1 MRILH
6 VLPGMAP
13 GGMERLVIALSADA
27 SEHGDEVV
35 VASGPGAWVGRL
47 AQAGASHMALPVT
60 TRASTTSVAAAMVR
74 LARCARHFR
83 PEVVHAHNVRAA
95 AMARLAL
102 SAARLDAALLATL
115 HGVPPGDYRA
125 ASRVLSVAS
134 PRVIACAPAV
144 ARSLAA
150 AGYPGSRIDVIVNGA
165 ALEPASAQRHAALR
179 RELGLGTEPLVAGIG
194 RLTEQKN
201 WPVLIAAAG
210 HLPYAR
216 IVVAGDGP
224 LRRELTSLASGSGDR
239 VRFAGPIDDVAALIG
254 IASCVVSTSSW
265 EGLPLSVLEAL
276 SLGAPVVA
284 TAVDG
289 ITDIVPADAAA
300 LVPPDDP
307 VAVATQVSHILAD
320 SGRAL
325 ALRRNALAASG
336 AWHPG
341 QMLHKYRLA
350 YEQAAASRPSPR
362 IAALLGASM
371 TEDASRPPL

>member
-13 GGMERLVIALSADA
+13 GGMEQLVIALSADA
-27 SEHGDEVV
+27 GKHGDEVV
-35 VASGPGAWVGRL
+35 VVAGPGAWTGRL
-47 AQAGASHMALPVT
+47 AEAGATHVALPVT
-60 TRASTTSVAAAMVR
+60 TRASTASVAAAIGR
-74 LARCARHFR
+74 LARCARQFR
-83 PEVVHAHNVRAA
+83 PQVVHAHNVRAA

-102 SAARLDAALLATL
+102 AAARHDAALLATL

-144 ARSLAA
+144 ARSLCA
-150 AGYPGSRIDVIVNGA
+150 AGYPCSRIDVIVNGA
-165 ALEPASAQRHAALR
+165 ALQPASPQRQAALR
-179 RELGLGTEPLVAGIG
+179 RELGIGTEPLVAGIG

-201 WPVLIAAAG
+201 WPVLIAAAA
-210 HLPYAR
+210 HLPHAR

-224 LRRELTSLASGSGDR
+224 LRQELASLARRSGDR
-239 VRFAGPIDDVAALIG
+239 VTFAGPIDDIAALVG
-254 IASCVVSTSSW
+254 ICSCVVSTSSW
-265 EGLPLSVLEAL
+265 EGLPLAVLEAL

-289 ITDIVPADAAA
+289 ITDIVPPEAAA

-307 VAVATQVSHILAD
+307 AAVATQISHILAD
-320 SGRAL
+320 GRQAL
-325 ALRRNALAASG
+325 SLRRNALAACG
-336 AWHPG
+336 AWHPE
-341 QMLHKYRLA
+341 QMLRKYRLA
-350 YEQAAASRPSPR
+350 YEQAVASRPSPR